1 MHPKRV
7 HIVPVQFEFDRV
19 VDPLAE
25 HNADIAY
32 LLYDSQQERRP
43 DYYDDIEDTL
53 ESRGFVSEETLF
65 TIPCNHGD
73 PYAVFGLVTTIAAE
87 HSTDSVAV
95 NVATGSKLAAIGAA
109 MGCLDADTH
118 ARAYFAHG
126 DSYAYDGYT
135 EPAARGYSGETH
147 LIDYPIESPTRQQVA
162 MMAVIATETTGTAQV
177 KKRTLIDRGIWLN
190 SQLEAPLKFVTRI
203 GRTSEKKIGKR
214 PHSFD
219 DLDGN
224 TKKGAYAALRT
235 HVLDPL
241 LSRGYVD
248 VTSPGR
254 NDNIQLTDTG
264 EKTLQ
269 AFRHKVIDVVRLL
282 DEESHSARNRTNYQ
296 VPPWLREGLNGQS

>member
-19 VDPLAE
+19 VDPLVK
-25 HNADIAY
+25 HGADVVY
-32 LLYDSQQERRP
+32 LLYDAHHDRRP
-43 DYYDDIEDTL
+43 DYYDDIEETL
-53 ESRGFVSEETLF
+53 EAHGLIREETLL
-65 TIPCNHGD
+65 TIPCSHDD
-73 PYAVFGLVTTIAAE
+73 PYAVFGLVTTLAAE
-87 HSTDSVAV
+87 HKTDSVAV

-118 ARAYFAHG
+118 AQAYFPHAE
-126 DSYAYDGYT
+126 SYAYDGYT
-135 EPAARGYSGETH
+135 EPAARGYSDDTH

-190 SQLEAPLKFVTRI
+190 SQLEEPLEFVTRI
-203 GRTSEKKIGKR
+203 GRTCEKRIGKR

-235 HVLDPL
+235 HVLDSL
-241 LSRGYVD
+241 VSRGYID

-254 NDNIQLTDTG
+254 NDNIQLTETG

-296 VPPWLREGLNGQS
+296 VPPKLREGLNGQ